1 MGSRSA
7 AGSIR
12 QRPDGRWEARYT
24 VEGKRKSVYGETQRE
39 VRQKLTAIQ
48 ADIDNGIY
56 QAPTKLTLSA
66 WLDTWQKDYLGDVK
80 PRTVDSYKN
89 TVRLHILPA
98 IGKVKI
104 QSLSTVQIQTFY
116 NGLQRAGLSA
126 KTIKNIH
133 GVLHRALNDALSI
146 GLIRFNPCTACKLP
160 KVMKPEISP
169 FDEKQI
175 AAFLN
180 AVRGH
185 KYENLFILTLFCGLR
200 QGEVLGLSWDC
211 VNSGVITINKQLQ
224 RARDGSHSYLLAPT
238 KNDKA
243 RYIKPAQT
251 VLDALQRE
259 KVKQKL
265 AKLQAGPAWNNDKN
279 LVFTDEFGHS
289 LSAQTVYLHFKK
301 VAAGI
306 GAPQA
311 RFHDLRHSYAVLALK
326 AGDDIKTVQSNLGHH
341 TAAFTLD
348 TYAYVTE
355 QMKQESADRMERQIQ
370 KLLQG

>member
-251 VLDALQRE
+251 VLDALHRE

-301 VAAGI
+301 VAADI

>member
-1 MGSRSA
+1 MGKRSP
-7 AGSIR
+7 AGNIR

-24 VEGKRKSVYGETQRE
+24 VEGKRKSVYGETQKE

-48 ADIDNGIY
+48 ADLDNGIY
-56 QAPTKLTLSA
+56 QAPTNLTLSV

-104 QSLSTVQIQTFY
+104 QSLSTAQIQTFY

-133 GVLHRALNDALSI
+133 GVLHRALNDAVSI

-160 KVMKPEISP
+160 KVMKPEINP
-169 FDEKQI
+169 FDEKQM
-175 AAFLN
+175 AGFLN
-180 AVRGH
+180 AIRGH

-211 VNSGVITINKQLQ
+211 VDSGVITINKQLQ
-224 RARDGSHSYLLAPT
+224 RVRDGSHSYLLAPT

-251 VLDALQRE
+251 VLNALQSE
-259 KVKQKL
+259 QVKQNL
-265 AKLQAGPAWNNDKN
+265 ARLKAGPAWNNDKN

-301 VAAGI
+301 IAADI

-326 AGDDIKTVQSNLGHH
+326 AGDDIKTVQSDLGHH

-355 QMKQESADRMERQIQ
+355 QMKQESADRMEGQIQ
-370 KLLQG
+370 KLLRG

>member
-1 MGSRSA
+1 VGSRSA

-24 VEGKRKSVYGETQRE
+24 VEGKRKSIYGETQKE

-251 VLDALQRE
+251 VLDALHRE

-301 VAAGI
+301 VAADI

>member
-1 MGSRSA
+1 MGKRSP
-7 AGSIR
+7 AGNIR

-24 VEGKRKSVYGETQRE
+24 VEGKRKSVYGETQKE

-56 QAPTKLTLSA
+56 QAPTNLTLSV

-104 QSLSTVQIQTFY
+104 QSLSTAQIQTFY

-133 GVLHRALNDALSI
+133 GVLHRALNDAVSI

-160 KVMKPEISP
+160 KVMKPEINP
-169 FDEKQI
+169 FDEKQM
-175 AAFLN
+175 AGFLN
-180 AVRGH
+180 AIRGH

-211 VNSGVITINKQLQ
+211 VDSGVITINKQLQ
-224 RARDGSHSYLLAPT
+224 RVRDGSHSYLLAPT

-251 VLDALQRE
+251 VLNALQSE
-259 KVKQKL
+259 QVKQNL
-265 AKLQAGPAWNNDKN
+265 ARLKAGPAWNNDKN

-301 VAAGI
+301 IAADI

-355 QMKQESADRMERQIQ
+355 QMKQESADRMEGQIQ

>member
-1 MGSRSA
+1 M
-7 AGSIR
+7 
-12 QRPDGRWEARYT
+12 
-24 VEGKRKSVYGETQRE
+24 
-39 VRQKLTAIQ
+39 
-48 ADIDNGIY
+48 
-56 QAPTKLTLSA
+56 
-66 WLDTWQKDYLGDVK
+66 
-80 PRTVDSYKN
+80 DSYKN

-104 QSLSTVQIQTFY
+104 QSLSTAQIQTFY

-133 GVLHRALNDALSI
+133 GVLHRALNDAVSI

-160 KVMKPEISP
+160 KVMKPEINP
-169 FDEKQI
+169 FDEKQM
-175 AAFLN
+175 AGFLN
-180 AVRGH
+180 AIRGH

-211 VNSGVITINKQLQ
+211 VDSGVITINKQLQ
-224 RARDGSHSYLLAPT
+224 RVRDGSHSYLLAPT

-251 VLDALQRE
+251 VLNALQSE
-259 KVKQKL
+259 QVKQNL
-265 AKLQAGPAWNNDKN
+265 ARLKAGPAWNNDKN

-301 VAAGI
+301 IAADI

-355 QMKQESADRMERQIQ
+355 QMKQESADRMEGQIQ
-370 KLLQG
+370 KLLRG

>member
-24 VEGKRKSVYGETQRE
+24 VEGKRKSVYGETQKE

-238 KNDKA
+238 KNNKA

>member
-24 VEGKRKSVYGETQRE
+24 VEGKRKSIYGETQKE

-251 VLDALQRE
+251 VLDALHRE

-301 VAAGI
+301 VAADI